1 MPRVK
6 RGTTAKKR
14 HKAVLSL
21 TKGHRSVRHKLS
33 RRAKESMLHALSYSF
48 AHRRKKK
55 GDMRRLWILRINAA
69 ARENGLTYSQF
80 INGLTKIGSS
90 INRKVLAEMAL
101 RDPDAFSQIVDQ
113 VKAETVKS
121 TG

>member
-6 RGTTAKKR
+6 RGTTAKRR

-21 TKGHRSVRHKLS
+21 TKGHRSVRHKLF

-69 ARENGLTYSQF
+69 ARENGLTYSQL
-80 INGLTKIGSS
+80 ISGLTEIGSS

-101 RDPDAFSQIVDQ
+101 RDPESFSQIVDQ
-113 VKAETVKS
+113 VRGEVLKPTS
-121 TG
+121 

>member
-1 MPRVK
+1 
-6 RGTTAKKR
+6 
-14 HKAVLSL
+14 
-21 TKGHRSVRHKLS
+21 
-33 RRAKESMLHALSYSF
+33 MLHALSYSF

-69 ARENGLTYSQF
+69 ARENGLTYSQL
-80 INGLTKIGSS
+80 INGLTKIGST

-113 VKAETVKS
+113 VRAETVKS
-121 TG
+121 TS

>member
-1 MPRVK
+1 MKGQWGTRHRLHK
-6 RGTTAKKR
+6 RAQE
-14 HKAVLSL
+14 SL
-21 TKGHRSVRHKLS
+21 
-33 RRAKESMLHALSYSF
+33 LHSLRYAYE
-48 AHRRKKK
+48 HRRERKI
-55 GDMRRLWILRINAA
+55 DMRRLWIARINAA

>member
-6 RGTTAKKR
+6 RGTTAKRR
-14 HKAVLSL
+14 HKAVLNL
-21 TKGHRSVRHKLS
+21 TKGHRSVRHKLF

-69 ARENGLTYSQF
+69 ARENGLTYSQL
-80 INGLTKIGSS
+80 INGLTKIGST

-113 VKAETVKS
+113 VRAETVKS
-121 TG
+121 TS

>member
-1 MPRVK
+1 MARVK
-6 RGTTAKKR
+6 RGTTAKRR
-14 HKAVLSL
+14 HKAVLAL
-21 TKGHRSVRHKLS
+21 TKGHRSVRHKLF

-69 ARENGLTYSQF
+69 ARENGLTYSQL
-80 INGLTKIGSS
+80 INGLTKLGSS

-101 RDPDAFSQIVDQ
+101 RDPGSFSQVVDQ
-113 VKAETVKS
+113 VRGEIANPTK
-121 TG
+121 